1 MKSIKLLLT
10 ETVPN
15 LGVVGDVV
23 TVKAGYA
30 RNYLV
35 PRGMVTS
42 PTQGN
47 VNRLAEQRTQA
58 EKELRQ
64 IRQTQE
70 MLLEKLQEHELTIQR
85 SANEE
90 GVLFGGV
97 SQHDIA
103 ESLRGEGF
111 VIEDRFVRLGQQIK
125 RLDTY
130 SIPIVLADDLRTEI
144 KLWVVS
150 DKPVEELERTS
161 LDPGPSES
169 DPEISSPIND
179 QE

>member
-15 LGVVGDVV
+15 LGIVGDVV
-23 TVKAGYA
+23 TVKTGYA

-47 VNRLAEQRTQA
+47 VNRLAEQRNQA
-58 EKELRQ
+58 AEELCQ
-64 IRQTQE
+64 IRQTHE
-70 MLLEKLQEHELTIQR
+70 ILLEKLQEHELTIQR
-85 SANEE
+85 SANEQ

-103 ESLRGEGF
+103 ESLRENGF
-111 VIEDRFVRLGQQIK
+111 AIEDRFVHISQQIK

-150 DKPVEELERTS
+150 DKPAEELESTS
-161 LDPGPSES
+161 LDPGSPKA
-169 DPEISSPIND
+169 DPEISEKTDN